1 MVKKHFNFLRKC
13 VLFPFCH
20 NLKNCYLILLLILI
34 FITFARVPLCW
45 FYGTVENLFMT
56 DPWMLE
62 IWHVCDLIMVIL
74 RLFTWFFQSTMSF
87 VISFILCESFNCF
100 CWERY
105 LIFLLFILF
114 FFQSVHLVCT
124 ECCNGICFPF
134 LSIRWFYEGM
144 NCSILNMYAANY
156 EYTNSNYSAWY
167 CHTSA
172 ANVLSYFYSWNIF
185 FFCLFLFRSV
195 LMF

>member
-74 RLFTWFFQSTMSF
+74 RLFTWFFQSTISF

-105 LIFLLFILF
+105 LIFLLLILF
-114 FFQSVHLVCT
+114 FFKAFILYALNVAMA
-124 ECCNGICFPF
+124 FAF
-134 LSIRWFYEGM
+134 LSSLYGDFMKVWIVASLT
-144 NCSILNMYAANY
+144 CTLPITSILIVTIQHDTAIPRQL
-156 EYTNSNYSAWY
+156 T
-167 CHTSA
+167 
-172 ANVLSYFYSWNIF
+172 F
-185 FFCLFLFRSV
+185 
-195 LMF
+195 

>member
-13 VLFPFCH
+13 VLFSFCH

-74 RLFTWFFQSTMSF
+74 RLFTWFFESTMSF
-87 VISFILCESFNCF
+87 VILFILCESIIYAIFYIICNL
-100 CWERY
+100 Y
-105 LIFLLFILF
+105 IFLAKLSMNLCVFTM
-114 FFQSVHLVCT
+114 FQ
-124 ECCNGICFPF
+124 
-134 LSIRWFYEGM
+134 FY
-144 NCSILNMYAANY
+144 IF
-156 EYTNSNYSAWY
+156 YTN
-167 CHTSA
+167 
-172 ANVLSYFYSWNIF
+172 
-185 FFCLFLFRSV
+185 FLDCPYQVFSMQSLRS
-195 LMF
+195 